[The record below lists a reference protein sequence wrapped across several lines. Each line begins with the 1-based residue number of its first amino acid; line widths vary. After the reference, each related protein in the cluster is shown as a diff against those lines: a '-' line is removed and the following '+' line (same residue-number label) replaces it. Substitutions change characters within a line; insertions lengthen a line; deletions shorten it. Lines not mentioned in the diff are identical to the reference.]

1 MSGSPVSRQL
11 PFQWIFVHPTC
22 VAPMKGCAMIVLDA
36 EAGQVSAELA
46 RRGIPPHTRV
56 HVLVEVTPGAELP
69 MTAIA
74 QAGKGLDW
82 LAEEPDLYSDADL
95 IEPAR

>member
-1 MSGSPVSRQL
+1 MSQ
-11 PFQWIFVHPTC
+11 
-22 VAPMKGCAMIVLDA
+22 IVLDA

-46 RRGIPPHTRV
+46 RRGIPPHARV
-56 HVLVEVTPGAELP
+56 HVLVEIAPNGEPP

-95 IEPAR
+95 TEAAR